1 MVEFNFIA
9 DLDIIKYLL
18 QMSNIELVNQLGISL
33 DDIFKIYRT
42 NTCSKELANKIY
54 DYAYNMN
61 LDLNDILWQEAVD
74 EYRGDKITVLCHG
87 SRSGLVGNI
96 RLDVNGA
103 SNDFASGFY
112 CGQTLKQAE
121 MFVAEEPD
129 ACLYFIQANL
139 DGLARRFFTSNTDWM
154 IAVAYYRDKLQE
166 YKNSDVVKQI
176 VASVDDADYVV
187 APIADNC
194 LFEII
199 DAFAAGELTDKQA
212 RNAMSATHLGFQYVF
227 RTPKAISQVTPIK
240 KCFLCD
246 AEKENYRML
255 AQNAYI
261 TSMYKAELAKHKFAN
276 EGLYIYDI
284 LK

>member
-1 MVEFNFIA
+1 MVEFDFIN
-9 DLDIIKYLL
+9 DLNIIKYLL
-18 QMSNIELVNQLGISL
+18 QLSNTELVNQLGISL
-33 DDIFKIYRT
+33 DDIFKIYST

-54 DYAYNMN
+54 DFAYTSG

-74 EYRGDKITVLCHG
+74 EYRGDKVTVLCHG

-112 CGQTLKQAE
+112 CGQSLRQAE

-139 DGLARRFFTSNTDWM
+139 DGLSRRFFTSDTDWM
-154 IAVAYYRDKLQE
+154 IAVAYYRDKLLE
-166 YKNSDVVKQI
+166 YRDSDIVKQI
-176 VASVDDADYVV
+176 VDSVDAADYIV

-199 DAFAAGELTDKQA
+199 DAFADGELTDKQA

-227 RTPKAISQVTPIK
+227 RTPKAVAQLNPVK
-240 KCFLCD
+240 KCFLCE
-246 AEKENYRML
+246 AEKDYYQNQAQL
-255 AQNAYI
+255 AYV
-261 TSMYKAELAKHKFAN
+261 TSMYKAQLAKHKFAN

-284 LK
+284 LR